1 MSALAQRAR
10 VLALCA
16 FTAWAGAAHALTVGE
31 LEALLRAAPK
41 PDVKYVETRESPW
54 LSAPVT
60 TRGTLHVVFALAI
73 IAVAVFM
80 LVKNLRG

>member
-1 MSALAQRAR
+1 MRGLLLGRVGCLVGGFLGGGILGGWLGALGAHR
-10 VLALCA
+10 LA
-16 FTAWAGAAHALTVGE
+16 
-31 LEALLRAAPK
+31 K
-41 PDVKYVETRESPW
+41 
-54 LSAPVT
+54 